1 MNVNRYCLLTSGVP
15 AAIAVI
21 EFQGSHAAE
30 WIREHWSP
38 SFAVRASSG
47 HFELSAPSASRA
59 ELKQNSIRFG
69 LFSASGLSASN
80 DSHSI
85 AGEAVV
91 LCRTGSDCYELHC
104 HGGLAAANI
113 IVQCLKDAG
122 FEPDNRR
129 GFGDS
134 PEESAIDY
142 QAIEDLQR
150 SVSIETA
157 SLLMDQSRGALSKAV
172 RNLMVLI
179 NKGDTN
185 GAVDSVRELIR
196 WAELGTHL
204 VEPWKIVLAGPPNSG
219 KSSLLNAI
227 LGYQRAIVHEQAGTT
242 RDLLTEHT
250 SVGGWPV
257 VIVDS
262 AGVRETED
270 RIEGAGIAASFVAV
284 GSANCLL
291 LLVSP
296 ELGWQA
302 EHNAILSGYRGDRV
316 IVVET
321 KSDLGSVKGLSVN
334 YPSIATS
341 VAEPQSIERLL
352 HAVER
357 ALVPHIPPSGTA
369 IPFRREHV
377 EAFQA
382 VQEYLSDGK
391 TAESLEVLKDILS
404 GASSQEIPY

>member
-1 MNVNRYCLLTSGVP
+1 M
-15 AAIAVI
+15 I
-21 EFQGSHAAE
+21 EFRGSYAAE
-30 WIREHWSP
+30 WIQEHWSP
-38 SFAVRASSG
+38 SFAVRAASNHLES
-47 HFELSAPSASRA
+47 SAPSASGV
-59 ELKQNSIRFG
+59 ELKQDSIRFG
-69 LFSASGLSASN
+69 LFSASGLSARN
-80 DSHSI
+80 DGHGV

-91 LCRTGSDCYELHC
+91 LCRTGSHRYELHC

-113 IVQCLKDAG
+113 VVQCLEDAG

-129 GFGDS
+129 GLGNAT
-134 PEESAIDY
+134 EESAIDY

-150 SVSIETA
+150 AVSLETA

-172 RNLMVLI
+172 RTLIALI
-179 NKGDTN
+179 NEGETKKAADFIWDLN
-185 GAVDSVRELIR
+185 R

-242 RDLLTEHT
+242 RDLLAEHT
-250 SVGGWPV
+250 SIGGWPV

-262 AGVRETED
+262 AGVRETVD
-270 RIEGAGIAASFVAV
+270 QIEGAGIAASFVAV
-284 GSANCLL
+284 GSADCLL
-291 LLVSP
+291 LLVPP
-296 ELGWQA
+296 ELGWQT
-302 EHNAILSGYRGDRV
+302 EHDAILSSYRGDRV

-321 KSDLGSVKGLSVN
+321 KSDLGNVKGLSVN

-352 HAVER
+352 NEVEK
-357 ALVPHIPPSGTA
+357 ALVPYAPPSGTA

-377 EAFQA
+377 DAFQA
-382 VQEYLSDGK
+382 VLGYLSDGK
-391 TAESLEVLKDILS
+391 TAESLEVLKNLLS